1 MGFLKPPLYTVTLM
15 AHSSVREQY
24 VPRHE
29 IKAPFP
35 LGPDAQP
42 GPGKSGP
49 VSTGSIQQVSVGCMQ
64 TGYSLS

>member
-1 MGFLKPPLYTVTLM
+1 M